1 METRWI
7 YRIAGLLFFIALI
20 SLFYNLRSVTIP
32 IFIAAFMAYLLDPLI
47 DRMESKKIDRGRA
60 VLLLIFAVSAI
71 FIAALMVVIPAIE
84 SEVRRIT
91 GNLPEYMAR
100 FKGETLPWLESLIEK
115 LLPGADISM
124 ESLIKE
130 GEALIKSLPMDIWK
144 TAFNALSKTFSG
156 TLSLIISVVG
166 TLIIPLYL
174 FYLLRD
180 FDKLKS
186 GVFDL
191 IPLRNRAYWTDKLG
205 EINETISSFIRGQ
218 LLICLILAVLYSVGL
233 LIIGNDL
240 AIVTGLLSGALFIIP
255 YVGTVAGIIMA
266 GSLAFLKFHDV
277 SHVIYVF
284 LLYGGVQALEGILIT
299 PKIIGD
305 KMGLHPLV
313 IIIAIITG
321 GELLGFMGML
331 IAVPAAAT
339 IKIFAVNA
347 LESYRESDWYRA
359 SKV

>member
-1 METRWI
+1 METKWV
-7 YRIAGLLFFIALI
+7 YRLAALSFFIALI
-20 SLFYNLRSVTIP
+20 ALFYSLRSVTIP
-32 IFIAAFMAYLLDPLI
+32 IFIAAFLAYLLDPLI
-47 DRMESKKIDRGRA
+47 DRMESRKIERGRA
-60 VLLLIFAVSAI
+60 VLLLIFVVSAVLV
-71 FIAALMVVIPAIE
+71 ALLMVIVPAIE

-91 GNLPEYMAR
+91 GNLPDYMAR
-100 FKGETLPWLESLIEK
+100 FKGETLPWLESLIGK
-115 LLPGADISM
+115 LLPGAGISM
-124 ESLIKE
+124 ESLIRE
-130 GEALIKSLPMDIWK
+130 GESLIKSLPMDIWK
-144 TAFNALSKTFSG
+144 TAFKTLSKTFSG

-180 FDKLKS
+180 FDKLKDS
-186 GVFDL
+186 LFAL
-191 IPLRNRAYWTDKLG
+191 IPVRSREYWSTKLG
-205 EINETISSFIRGQ
+205 EINETISAFIRGQ
-218 LLICLILAVLYSVGL
+218 LLICLLLAIMYTIGL

-255 YVGTVAGIIMA
+255 YVGTVAGLLMA
-266 GSLAFLKFHDV
+266 STLAFLKFHDL
-277 SHVIYVF
+277 SHIIYVF
-284 LLYGGVQALEGILIT
+284 ILYGGVQALEGVLIT

-339 IKIFAVNA
+339 IKIFAVSA
-347 LESYRESDWYRA
+347 LEGYRESNWYKA
-359 SKV
+359 G